1 MKTGKEVLEVIQDHA
16 NITQFIDQVCCYL
29 ENDDLQKP
37 NYIPV
42 LHDVLVTDQL
52 GVILRHIVKDRHE

>member
-1 MKTGKEVLEVIQDHA
+1 MMISDNVLEVIQDHA
-16 NITQFIDQVCCYL
+16 NITQFLDQLCCYL

-52 GVILRHIVKDRHE
+52 GTILRHIRKDRHE